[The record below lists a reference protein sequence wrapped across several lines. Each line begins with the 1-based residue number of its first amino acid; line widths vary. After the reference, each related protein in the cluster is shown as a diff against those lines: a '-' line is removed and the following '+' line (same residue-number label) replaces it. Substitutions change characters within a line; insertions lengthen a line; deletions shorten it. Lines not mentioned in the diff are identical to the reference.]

1 MTTPTLDQLY
11 RSEYGKLLAG
21 LIRRSGSFDQAED
34 AMQAAF
40 EAALRQWPGD
50 GLPANPAA
58 WLSRTAQHKLIDQQR
73 HLITQRDKSDA
84 LAFHLHQLA
93 QDQDDQDIPQDSLRL
108 MFTCCH
114 PALPQTS
121 QVALTLHT
129 LGGLKTDEI
138 ARALLV
144 PLSTLAQRLV
154 RAKSKIRDAG
164 IPFQIPADEQLSAR
178 LRPVLTVLYLIF
190 NEGYSASFGTQMVRN
205 DLCQEAIRLASLLV
219 RLLPAEAEARGLLGL
234 MLLHDARRATRIDSQ
249 GDLVLLEDQDRSQ
262 WDQQQIELGC
272 RHTSRAFQQG
282 RPGAYALQAGIAA
295 LHAQA
300 PSSAATEWPRIAAL
314 YSLLYQQQPTPIIA
328 LNRAVAI
335 AMADGLE
342 QGLALLKHIHLPNYH
357 LLPATRADLL
367 RRLGRPAEA
376 ADQYRAALALVNN
389 QLEQRFLARRLQEM
403 LSAMA
408 LSNSPPSN
416 RQSCAP

>member
-1 MTTPTLDQLY
+1 MPTLEQLY

-21 LIRRSGSFDQAED
+21 LIRRCGSFEQAED
-34 AMQAAF
+34 ALQAAF
-40 EAALRQWPGD
+40 EAALRQWPGE
-50 GLPANPAA
+50 GWPASPAA

-73 HLITQRDKSDA
+73 RLVTQRDKTE
-84 LAFHLHQLA
+84 AFEYHLQQLA
-93 QDQDDQDIPQDSLRL
+93 SEDVDQDVPQDSLRL

-114 PALPQTS
+114 PALPQAS

-138 ARALLV
+138 ARALLL
-144 PLSTLAQRLV
+144 PLPTLAQRLV
-154 RAKSKIRDAG
+154 RAKNKIRDAG
-164 IPFQIPADEQLSAR
+164 IPFHIPADGQLSER
-178 LRPVLTVLYLIF
+178 LQPVLTVLYLIF
-190 NEGYSASFGTQMVRN
+190 NEGYSASFGAQIVRH
-205 DLCQEAIRLASLLV
+205 DLCQEAIRLASMLV

-234 MLLHDARRATRIDSQ
+234 MLLHDARRATRTDSQ
-249 GDLVLLEDQDRSQ
+249 GDLVLLEDQDRGQ
-262 WDQQQIELGC
+262 WDQSQIELGC

-282 RPGAYALQAGIAA
+282 RPGPYTLQAGIAA

-300 PSSAATEWPRIAAL
+300 PSSATTEWRRIAAL

-342 QGLALLKHIHLPNYH
+342 QGLALLEHINLPKYH

-367 RRLGRPAEA
+367 RRLGRPAA
-376 ADQYRAALALVNN
+376 AAEQYRAALALVNN
-389 QLEQRFLARRLQEM
+389 QQEQRFLARRLQEM
-403 LSAMA
+403 ESAMA
-408 LSNSPPSN
+408 VSNSPPLN
-416 RQSCAP
+416 RQVYVP